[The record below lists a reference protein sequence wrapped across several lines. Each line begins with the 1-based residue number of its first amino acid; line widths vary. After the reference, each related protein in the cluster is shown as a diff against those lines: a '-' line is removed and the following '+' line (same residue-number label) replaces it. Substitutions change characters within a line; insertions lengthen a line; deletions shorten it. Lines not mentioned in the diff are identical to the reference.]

1 MPPLPAKKR
10 KTKIVG
16 FGSTSSGARKVIG
29 WDKKPAKI
37 TKKTRKTDTKKTGV
51 HTFGEMIKEGQRK
64 EAGSK
69 AKQDGGDK
77 TDAHDGDYKPDP
89 EDVVEDDDELNLLDP
104 DFSADDLWL
113 LPATEAANGDD
124 VDSEVSDSENDDYH
138 KEKGRPD
145 MEEDEESIGSD
156 IEDDEETFDEDGT
169 LVRTTVDVEKG
180 YKAGKEREKERM
192 KHVKNISSCR
202 TAHSRLE
209 HMIRRVRADNDPLL
223 EGVEPHKETIA
234 KKDHGGYF
242 DLVPD
247 ERGSVEMLGPGL
259 YRELK
264 TSSLFTTYERDPN
277 AVGRV
282 AVGNVAVRRISHAVA
297 KSVVQTTRAQR

>member
-1 MPPLPAKKR
+1 MPPPPAKKR
-10 KTKIVG
+10 KPG
-16 FGSTSSGARKVIG
+16 PPGSASTEGPHTS
-29 WDKKPAKI
+29 
-37 TKKTRKTDTKKTGV
+37 
-51 HTFGEMIKEGQRK
+51 GEMVREGKRK
-64 EAGSK
+64 EAQTK
-69 AKQDGGDK
+69 AKQHGGDK
-77 TDAHDGDYKPDP
+77 NDAYDSDHKPDP
-89 EDVVEDDDELNLLDP
+89 EDAVEDDDKLDLLDP

-124 VDSEVSDSENDDYH
+124 VDSEVSENDNDY

-156 IEDDEETFDEDGT
+156 IQETFDEDGT

-180 YKAGKEREKERM
+180 YKAGKEREEERM
-192 KHVKNISSCR
+192 KYVKELSSRRRAYRQLRC
-202 TAHSRLE
+202 
-209 HMIRRVRADNDPLL
+209 MIRRMRADS
-223 EGVEPHKETIA
+223 EPFLVGEEPPRATIA

-264 TSSLFTTYERDPN
+264 TSSLFTIYERDPN

-282 AVGNVAVRRISHAVA
+282 AAGNVAVRHIS
-297 KSVVQTTRAQR
+297 QRRKERGPSN